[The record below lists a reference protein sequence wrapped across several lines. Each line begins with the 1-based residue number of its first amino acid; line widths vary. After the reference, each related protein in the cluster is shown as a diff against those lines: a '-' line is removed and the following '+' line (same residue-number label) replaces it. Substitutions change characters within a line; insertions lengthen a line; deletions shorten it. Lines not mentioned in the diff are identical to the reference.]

1 MKSKLWQT
9 SASLDKLVEKFTV
22 GDDYIVDIA
31 FLRYD
36 IEASR
41 AHAKMLAKI

>member
-9 SASLDKLVEKFTV
+9 TSSLDKLIEKFTV

-41 AHAKMLAKI
+41 AHAQMLAKI